1 MPVKADMKIT
11 VPDEVF
17 GVKKWETT
25 VISNDNV
32 ATFIKELVLKLPEG
46 ENVGFE
52 AGGYVQMEIPHM
64 KQIINLSI
72 LKIFTKEIGKNL
84 KFLKM

>member
-1 MPVKADMKIT
+1 MKIT

-32 ATFIKELVLKLPEG
+32 ATFIKELVLKLPDG
-46 ENVGFE
+46 ENVGF
-52 AGGYVQMEIPHM
+52 
-64 KQIINLSI
+64 LSLI
-72 LKIFTKEIGKNL
+72 HISAPTRPY
-84 KFLKM
+84 